1 MKRSIKIALI
11 SQALLICIMAASS
24 EALSISILSPSPE
37 EQVLESGRDFYVIGR
52 IDREGL
58 APGELPFDIRVD
70 VAETGLVRDGKI
82 IPVRTVKQCRPP
94 DRLTPERN
102 ICYRYEGKA
111 PWVAIDR
118 ETLSKFPPRHHLQA
132 RRS

>member
-1 MKRSIKIALI
+1 MKGPAAEEGGRSLYERSIKIALI

-58 APGELPFDIRVD
+58 APVSCPSI
-70 VAETGLVRDGKI
+70 
-82 IPVRTVKQCRPP
+82 
-94 DRLTPERN
+94 
-102 ICYRYEGKA
+102 
-111 PWVAIDR
+111 
-118 ETLSKFPPRHHLQA
+118 
-132 RRS
+132 